1 MPHIS
6 CTILDDTNT
15 NQVPITPSEYNNILS
30 LQQKIL
36 SLTAAGTDVNKIFN
50 TLCKMAEELLP
61 NSVASFMLK
70 DETTG
75 LMYVRAAPS
84 ISDTGWHALNGIKPG
99 PHAGSCANAIYHGK
113 AQFIANTYEDERG
126 RDFLDTAKTFNLCSC
141 WSMPVK
147 DEYEKTIGS
156 FALSS
161 FEHRSPAPFH
171 KQLLENASS
180 ILTIVLNNEAY
191 RHKIEKMAFED
202 SLTKL
207 KNKTALETEISENK
221 FHTLIFLD
229 MNNFSYINSA
239 YGFKIGDSILIEVAH
254 MLESLYN
261 HNSVYRINS
270 DQFALKFNEQIDIE
284 DVVNTIQNHFRN
296 SLISIKNIN
305 IKITCSYGAIY
316 SNKNLLSDA
325 SLAIKKSK
333 ESGKNRLYI
342 YDENVDDAKSRK
354 SFISMNTKIYDAFDE
369 DYIVPYF
376 QGIYDNVQNR
386 ITKYEALVRIVNK
399 NGEITP
405 PMEFL
410 EVVKLSGLLPTL
422 TKIMIDKAFNF
433 MAKKEFNF
441 SINITE
447 EDLNESYLVEYL
459 EKKSKEYSI
468 KPYRLSLEILEGISS
483 GGQKNNIEQLKE
495 LKRNGY
501 KISIDDF
508 GAEYSNFER
517 ILELD
522 VDFIKIDARYIK
534 NIDKD
539 KKSYEITKAIVNFA
553 KNMQIGIIAEFV
565 HSKEVQQIVKDLGIN
580 HSQGFYF
587 SEPSPE
593 LLN

>member
-1 MPHIS
+1 MKKVN

-15 NQVPITPSEYNNILS
+15 NEVQITSSEYNNILN
-30 LQQKIL
+30 LQQKVL
-36 SLTAAGTDVNKIFN
+36 SLTASDTDIDHILS

-61 NSVASFMLK
+61 NAVASFMLK
-70 DETTG
+70 DELTG
-75 LMYVRAAPS
+75 LMYVRSAPS
-84 ISDTGWHALNGIKPG
+84 VPEIGWEALNGIEPG
-99 PHAGSCANAIYHGK
+99 PSAGSCANAIYHGT
-113 AQFIANTYEDERG
+113 AQYIVNTFEDERG
-126 RDFLDTAKTFNLCSC
+126 VDFLDTAKAFNLCSC

-147 DEYEKTIGS
+147 DEHGKTIGS

-161 FEHRSPAPFH
+161 FEHRAPAPFH
-171 KQLLENASS
+171 KKLLENASS

-191 RHKIEKMAFED
+191 KEKIEKMAFED

-207 KNKTALETEISENK
+207 KNKIALETEISENK
-221 FHTLIFLD
+221 FYTVIFLD
-229 MNNFSYINSA
+229 INNFSYINSA

-254 MLESLYN
+254 LLESLYN
-261 HNSVYRINS
+261 HDSIYRINA
-270 DQFALKFNEQIDIE
+270 DQFALKFDEKIDIE
-284 DVVNTIQNHFRN
+284 SVVDSIQTHFRN

-342 YDENVDDAKSRK
+342 YDEDVDDAKSRK
-354 SFISMNTKIYDAFDE
+354 SFITMNTKIYDAFDE

-376 QGIYDNVQNR
+376 QGIYDNIQKK

-399 NGEITP
+399 DGEITP

-410 EVVKLSGLLPTL
+410 AVAKLSGLLPTL
-422 TKIMIDKAFNF
+422 TRIMIDKVFSF
-433 MAKKEFNF
+433 MSKKDFNF

-447 EDLNESYLVEYL
+447 EDLNDSYLVEYL
-459 EKKSKEYSI
+459 ELKSKEYDV
-468 KPYRLSLEILEGISS
+468 KPYRVNLEILEGISS
-483 GGQKNNIEQLKE
+483 GGQKNNIDQLKE
-495 LKRNGY
+495 FKRNGY

-517 ILELD
+517 VLALD

-553 KNMQIGIIAEFV
+553 NNMQIGVVAEFV
-565 HSKEVQQIVKDLGIN
+565 HSQEVQKIVKDLGIQY
-580 HSQGFYF
+580 SQGFYF